1 MNIVWFPDW
10 LESQSGER
18 TPQELGILL
27 WSQITQFFFNWDHYN
42 RVLFGIVHTRR
53 GFWRRCHSLTF
64 IGCPARPSFIPPRVC
79 NLAHL
84 AFASSD
90 YWHCHKDFSD
100 FLSIFVKLHFLPRFC
115 TLPHTRLDGDN
126 DSIEWSV
133 FAPSVFSRW
142 IQAWILS
149 CVLSASKICTFI
161 ASSSGSSPMSADSSS
176 PFAIKDILL

>member
-1 MNIVWFPDW
+1 M
-10 LESQSGER
+10 
-18 TPQELGILL
+18 
-27 WSQITQFFFNWDHYN
+27 
-42 RVLFGIVHTRR
+42 LFGIVHTWASL
-53 GFWRRCHSLTF
+53 WRWCHSLTF
-64 IGCPARPSFIPPRVC
+64 IGCPARASFIPPRVC

-90 YWHCHKDFSD
+90 YWHYHKDFSD

-142 IQAWILS
+142 IQAWIFS

-161 ASSSGSSPMSADSSS
+161 ASSSGSSPMSADSLS
-176 PFAIKDILL
+176 PFYKKVQFGLLEKILRVVEHCKDLSLAALSRLCLVVHLVFHIELSLFSHF